1 MYMELNVMYGHF
13 PTPTKVKV
21 INYLVKFFIITK
33 KKNNSSVDFAFKCV
47 FHVTV
52 QICTPLLYN

>member
-33 KKNNSSVDFAFKCV
+33 KKKQFIGWFCV
-47 FHVTV
+47 
-52 QICTPLLYN
+52 